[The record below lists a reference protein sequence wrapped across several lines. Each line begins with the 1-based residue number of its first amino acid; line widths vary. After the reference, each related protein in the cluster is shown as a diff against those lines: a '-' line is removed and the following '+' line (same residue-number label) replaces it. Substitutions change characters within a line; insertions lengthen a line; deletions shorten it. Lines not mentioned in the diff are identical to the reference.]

1 MNDLLTERMARFV
14 VDTAAV
20 PDAVLAGAK
29 VALADAL
36 ACGLAG
42 SLDEGS
48 EIVLRWVNETGG
60 KPQAAVWGSAVRTSA
75 AEAALVNGTY
85 VHALDFDDTLPTQR
99 GHVSSTLVPVVLAVG
114 EVNGNT
120 GREVLTAFALG
131 LEIAGVLGRAL
142 GNGHYMHG
150 WHPTSTIGI
159 FAATAAAARLS
170 ALTVPQLCRAWGIAG
185 SQTSGLTRNF
195 GTMTKPF
202 HPGLAARGAVMS
214 AWLAKRDFTGDAS
227 IFEGKGGVLAV
238 YGGEDGKPLAGLV
251 DELGVKWGVLDP
263 GINYKRWPCCS
274 CNHRAIGGL
283 LEMLAE
289 HGITT
294 EEIEAVAV
302 GFPPGA
308 DDALK
313 YDRPQTGAQGKF
325 SIQYSVA
332 ATLLDRRITLET
344 YTDAMLR
351 RPEVLRLME
360 KVSRYK
366 IADDKVYSG
375 TVGYTDVELVTRRGT
390 FKRRIDRSPGSTEW
404 PMSAADQEEK
414 FLDCAGRVLGTIGA
428 QQLLGLVRDA
438 DRLPKVS
445 ALARA
450 TVPGAPR
457 TAAVPVQ

>member
-1 MNDLLTERMARFV
+1 MPHALTDRMARFV

-75 AEAALVNGTY
+75 AEAALANGTY
-85 VHALDFDDTLPTQR
+85 MHALDFDDTLPTQR
-99 GHVSSTLVPVVLAVG
+99 GHPSSTLVPVVLAVG
-114 EVNGNT
+114 EMTGAT
-120 GREVLTAFALG
+120 GRDVLTAYALG
-131 LEIAGVLGRAL
+131 LEIAGVLGRAF
-142 GNGHYMHG
+142 GNGHYLHG
-150 WHPTSTIGI
+150 WHPTSTVGI

-170 ALTVPQLCRAWGIAG
+170 GLTVAQLCQAWGIAA
-185 SQTSGLTRNF
+185 SQASGLTRNF

-202 HPGLAARGAVMS
+202 HPGLAARSAVMS
-214 AWLAKRDFTGDAS
+214 AWLARQDFTADAQ
-227 IFEGKGGVLAV
+227 IFDGKGSFLAT
-238 YGGEDGKPLAGLV
+238 YAGADGKPLTELV
-251 DELGVKWGVLDP
+251 EELGVKWGMLDP

-289 HGITT
+289 HGIAT
-294 EEIEAVAV
+294 EDIESVAV
-302 GFPPGA
+302 GFPPGS

-313 YDRPQTGAQGKF
+313 YDRPQTGAEGKF

-351 RPEVLRLME
+351 RPAVLQLME
-360 KVSRYK
+360 KVRRYK

-375 TVGYTDVELVTRRGT
+375 TVGYNDVELVTRRGS
-390 FKRRIDRSPGSTEW
+390 FKRRIDKSPGSTEW
-404 PMSAADQEEK
+404 PMAAADQEEK
-414 FLDCAGRVLGTIGA
+414 FLDCAGRVLGTAGA
-428 QQLLGLVRDA
+428 QQLLKLVRASDG
-438 DRLPKVS
+438 LPDIG
-445 ALARA
+445 ALVRA
-450 TVPGAPR
+450 TVPGVSRP
-457 TAAVPVQ
+457 AAVPVQ

>member
-1 MNDLLTERMARFV
+1 MNDLLTERMARVV

-75 AEAALVNGTY
+75 AEAALANGTY
-85 VHALDFDDTLPTQR
+85 MHALDFDDTLPTQR
-99 GHVSSTLVPVVLAVG
+99 GHPSSTLVPVVMAVG
-114 EVNGNT
+114 EVAGSS
-120 GREVLTAFALG
+120 GREALTAFALG
-131 LEIAGVLGRAL
+131 LEVAGVLGRAF
-142 GNGHYMHG
+142 GNGHYLHG
-150 WHPTSTIGI
+150 WHPTSTVGI

-170 ALTVPQLCRAWGIAG
+170 GLTAQQLCRAWGIAA
-185 SQTSGLTRNF
+185 SQASGLTRNF

-214 AWLAKRDFTGDAS
+214 TWLARQDFTADAQ
-227 IFEGKGGVLAV
+227 IFDGKGSFLAT
-238 YGGEDGKPLAGLV
+238 YAGEDGKPLAGLV
-251 DELGVKWGVLDP
+251 DELGVRWGMLDP

-289 HGITT
+289 HAIAT
-294 EEIEAVAV
+294 EEVESIAV

-313 YDRPQTGAQGKF
+313 YDRPQTGAEGKF

-351 RPEVLRLME
+351 RPEALVLMD
-360 KVSRYK
+360 KVRRYK
-366 IADDKVYSG
+366 IPDDKVYSG
-375 TVGYTDVELVTRRGT
+375 TVGYNDVELVTRRGT
-390 FKRRIDRSPGSTEW
+390 FKRRIDRSPGSIAW
-404 PMSAADQEEK
+404 PMSAAEQEAK
-414 FLDCAGRVLGTIGA
+414 FLDCAGRVLGTTGA
-428 QQLLGLVRDA
+428 GALLQLVREA
-438 DRLPKVS
+438 DRLPEIS
-445 ALARA
+445 ALVRA

-457 TAAVPVQ
+457 PAAVPVQ